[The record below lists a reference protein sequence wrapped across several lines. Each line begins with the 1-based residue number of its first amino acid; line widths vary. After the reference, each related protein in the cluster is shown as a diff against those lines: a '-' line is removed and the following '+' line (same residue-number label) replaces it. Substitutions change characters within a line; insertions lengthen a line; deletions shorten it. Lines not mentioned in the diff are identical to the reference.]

1 MHQSFST
8 FFFLKP
14 SVFEDRKTTVND
26 KHMTCQLYH
35 WPKTLSRKWP
45 MWTTLNQARDCQ
57 KKGCLWLCKVLF
69 CFVLQLQTAGGFWKS
84 LSFFQGNSAVL
95 FVILVIWSVAH
106 EWKFRGCLTSKS
118 CHLLC
123 LGGAPVIPLLV
134 TTLLRTV
141 DSFAI
146 CFEIHDK
153 DYTKPSK
160 ISPLWTVTYHS
171 MGLLWPTH
179 TTPLE
184 WSQLWNQTVI
194 IRVELYDMYYEV
206 QTGPRP
212 YTGTP
217 TPY

>member
-1 MHQSFST
+1 MINTWHANFITDPRPFPGSDLCGRCSIRPETAKRKAAYGFARCCSALCYSCKQ
-8 FFFLKP
+8 LEA
-14 SVFEDRKTTVND
+14 FERAWV
-26 KHMTCQLYH
+26 
-35 WPKTLSRKWP
+35 
-45 MWTTLNQARDCQ
+45 
-57 KKGCLWLCKVLF
+57 
-69 CFVLQLQTAGGFWKS
+69 
-84 LSFFQGNSAVL
+84 FFQGNSAVL

-123 LGGAPVIPLLV
+123 LGGAPLIPLLV

-194 IRVELYDMYYEV
+194 IRVELYDMYCEV

-212 YTGTP
+212 YTRTP
-217 TPY
+217 TPH

>member
-1 MHQSFST
+1 
-8 FFFLKP
+8 
-14 SVFEDRKTTVND
+14 
-26 KHMTCQLYH
+26 MTCQLYH

-45 MWTTLNQARDCQ
+45 MWTTLDQGRDCQ

-84 LSFFQGNSAVL
+84 LRFFFQENSAVL

-123 LGGAPVIPLLV
+123 LGGAPLIP
-134 TTLLRTV
+134 RTCNHTVV
-141 DSFAI
+141 DSGLF
-146 CFEIHDK
+146 CNLFWNSWQRQP
-153 DYTKPSK
+153 KPSK

-179 TTPLE
+179 TTLLE

-194 IRVELYDMYYEV
+194 IRVELYDV
-206 QTGPRP
+206 LCSPHWCFVAP
-212 YTGTP
+212 VDCLK
-217 TPY
+217 